1 MTEIQ
6 NSKQVLGILMS
17 KPNERTL
24 PVGTKSVLVIGYWD
38 LFGI

>member
-6 NSKQVLGILMS
+6 NSKQVLGIFIP

-24 PVGTKSVLVIGYWD
+24 PMGTTSVLVIGY
-38 LFGI
+38 